1 MELKFIFSLRCWFLC
16 TTTLPVTLP
25 MLKTSMKFW
34 GTSFE
39 LWLRPC
45 LVYFLY
51 IFYALCTICV
61 FYVPL
66 LLNIVKITFSIWYDM
81 KLSFIYQKTFK
92 KHIKHLYNKKLLFEF
107 KCVQMLLNSKIW
119 WNGPWNLSY
128 AGVIK
133 WK

>member
-1 MELKFIFSLRCWFLC
+1 MELKFIFSLRCWFLYM
-16 TTTLPVTLP
+16 TALPVTLP
-25 MLKTSMKFW
+25 MLKTSMKLW

-39 LWLRPC
+39 LWLRLC

-51 IFYALCTICV
+51 IFYALCKICV
-61 FYVPL
+61 FYVPF

-92 KHIKHLYNKKLLFEF
+92 KYIKNLYNKKLLFEF

-128 AGVIK
+128 AGLIK